1 MKKSIMYII
10 VVGASML
17 RTMDAE
23 CAAAMAAQGFTVE
36 QEEVYT
42 YA

>member
-23 CAAAMAAQGFTVE
+23 CAAAMAAQGFKVE